1 VSAATRLACCFLL
14 PMLLVACA
22 SQDEKPANAE
32 GTSIP
37 PIWDVSFVGTGNE
50 DLGSLRIA
58 LTSEPIDEDYCGAS
72 YLRKAIVLEDHL
84 DVDLGMD
91 KQPAYSISMFWLWL
105 DLTASSCNTNFLLLG
120 NIDPD
125 ESVGFFNYAHPLG
138 GESIGRFE
146 AVPVE

>member
-1 VSAATRLACCFLL
+1 VGTAIRRTSCYIVLLLAGCE
-14 PMLLVACA
+14 
-22 SQDEKPANAE
+22 SQDPKPA
-32 GTSIP
+32 TDPDSSIP
-37 PIWDVSFVGTGNE
+37 PIWEIAFVGTDNE

-58 LTSEPIDEDYCGAS
+58 LTTEPIDEDYCGAS
-72 YLRKAIVLEDHL
+72 YLRKAIVLEDNL
-84 DVDLGMD
+84 EVDLGMA

-125 ESVGFFNYAHPLG
+125 ESVGFFNYSHPLG
-138 GESIGRFE
+138 GKSLGRFE

>member
-1 VSAATRLACCFLL
+1 MSVAIRVACCIAVLL
-14 PMLLVACA
+14 AACE
-22 SQDEKPANAE
+22 SQNEKPAE
-32 GTSIP
+32 VQDRGIP

-58 LTSEPIDEDYCGAS
+58 LTTEPIDEDYCGAS
-72 YLRKAIVLEDHL
+72 YLRKAIVLEDNL

-105 DLTASSCNTNFLLLG
+105 DLTASSCNTSFLLLG

-138 GESIGRFE
+138 GESIGRFK
-146 AVPVE
+146 AVPAE